1 MTVCH
6 RNYELLGI
14 AQVCSLHLHNKSCK
28 NHQRYFK
35 RHVQS
40 ADSRVRTDQTALVAL
55 CAEIHVHLCHK
66 LRAACA
72 LGIRRWRHG
81 IKGHGAAKYAKLC
94 QIKPLTSH
102 FGAMETPALGTL
114 MAIPRFSYWLVPK
127 GTRPPGTKVLT
138 GKEFPSSEPQ
148 QTWETRAKLAK
159 LPLHDES
166 IPDPWG
172 VILRIGSSWIIL
184 DLLKV
189 QTSNLFKKS
198 QASKL
203 LQGCCTPSANC
214 LGAKST
220 IFLGPLA
227 AWVDPPACSSE
238 EIHPL
243 QQKTHGSKTSHP
255 NPITSIACLFY
266 LQTVGFLWLFHIF
279 HISFT
284 RVSHGFFLVFTRF
297 RIEPTVTPSSTPGS
311 ARTSPGR
318 AISAKL
324 AGTGH
329 SVMPLTEASTPSM
342 FICTTLSPGSGSADL
357 EISMVLRN

>member
-114 MAIPRFSYWLVPK
+114 MAIPSLLVLA
-127 GTRPPGTKVLT
+127 GAQRYTATRNESAHWQGVSVLRAAANMGDKSQT
-138 GKEFPSSEPQ
+138 G
-148 QTWETRAKLAK
+148 QTPTPRRIHTG
-159 LPLHDES
+159 PLGGDTSH
-166 IPDPWG
+166 
-172 VILRIGSSWIIL
+172 WIIL
-184 DLLKV
+184 DHLGSIEGSDFQPLQKKPSIQVVAGLLH
-189 QTSNLFKKS
+189 SIC
-198 QASKL
+198 KL
-203 LQGCCTPSANC
+203 LGRQIHDLP
-214 LGAKST
+214 
-220 IFLGPLA
+220 GPLGSLGRSA
-227 AWVDPPACSSE
+227 S
-238 EIHPL
+238 L
-243 QQKTHGSKTSHP
+243 Q
-255 NPITSIACLFY
+255 L
-266 LQTVGFLWLFHIF
+266 
-279 HISFT
+279 
-284 RVSHGFFLVFTRF
+284 
-297 RIEPTVTPSSTPGS
+297 
-311 ARTSPGR
+311 
-318 AISAKL
+318 
-324 AGTGH
+324 
-329 SVMPLTEASTPSM
+329 
-342 FICTTLSPGSGSADL
+342 
-357 EISMVLRN
+357 

>member
-1 MTVCH
+1 VLHSALAELPRKDGPQRQWIHGNLYLGAFFTNDAPKYLPSTTSMAVCH

-81 IKGHGAAKYAKLC
+81 IKGHGAAKFAKLC
-94 QIKPLTSH
+94 QIEPLRSH

-148 QTWETRAKLAK
+148 PTWETRAK

-166 IPDPWG
+166 IPDP
-172 VILRIGSSWIIL
+172 
-184 DLLKV
+184 
-189 QTSNLFKKS
+189 
-198 QASKL
+198 
-203 LQGCCTPSANC
+203 
-214 LGAKST
+214 
-220 IFLGPLA
+220 
-227 AWVDPPACSSE
+227 
-238 EIHPL
+238 
-243 QQKTHGSKTSHP
+243 
-255 NPITSIACLFY
+255 
-266 LQTVGFLWLFHIF
+266 
-279 HISFT
+279 
-284 RVSHGFFLVFTRF
+284 
-297 RIEPTVTPSSTPGS
+297 
-311 ARTSPGR
+311 
-318 AISAKL
+318 
-324 AGTGH
+324 
-329 SVMPLTEASTPSM
+329 
-342 FICTTLSPGSGSADL
+342 
-357 EISMVLRN
+357 

>member
-1 MTVCH
+1 MAVCH

-72 LGIRRWRHG
+72 LRIRRWRHG

-94 QIKPLTSH
+94 QIKPLRSH

-148 QTWETRAKLAK
+148 PTWETRAKLAK
-159 LPLHDES
+159 LPLHR
-166 IPDPWG
+166 IHTCHTGPLG
-172 VILRIGSSWIIL
+172 VIMGDTSHWIIL
-184 DLLKV
+184 DHLGSKF
-189 QTSNLFKKS
+189 QTSNLFQKS

-214 LGAKST
+214 LGVKST

-243 QQKTHGSKTSHP
+243 QRKTHGSKTSHP
-255 NPITSIACLFY
+255 NPITSIACLFFNCKLLAFY
-266 LQTVGFLWLFHIF
+266 
-279 HISFT
+279 
-284 RVSHGFFLVFTRF
+284 GFF
-297 RIEPTVTPSSTPGS
+297 
-311 ARTSPGR
+311 TSV
-318 AISAKL
+318 IS
-324 AGTGH
+324 
-329 SVMPLTEASTPSM
+329 
-342 FICTTLSPGSGSADL
+342 LSPEFHMGFPCFSWCSPDFA
-357 EISMVLRN
+357 SFFHQR